1 MAVQNPQESTH
12 ALAVP
17 AAALRA
23 LAAAARSAVAGGSS
37 SEALDAFAR
46 AAVAASGAD
55 AGVVRL
61 LDADGEGLTARA
73 VHAKSPALAA
83 QLEGSRISTAEL
95 TGALSPTLARALHL
109 DHAVLCA
116 LEVGGVLC
124 GSLEVYRSGL
134 PFIEVEQLLA
144 QLAADQLAL
153 AVRGLDGF
161 VPSRGAAETDHSL
174 VLAGEALAA
183 GADET
188 RTMGQVARLAAEAAG
203 AEAALLWRA
212 VGGEL
217 VLAASHGT
225 SDAAESAA
233 LSAARVTLDAREF
246 LQQERIGGTS
256 IASVRL
262 GSPPVGVLQ
271 LVFKQDANERAL
283 DALATFALRAAHAL
297 RAGSRARDS
306 AVELERTRTLLS
318 VAAQATAQL
327 SLAHTLSISLSET
340 AELLGVERVA
350 VYLRDR
356 DGRLN
361 AAAGSSV
368 VGPHSLVAEALL
380 GMLLG
385 PYRGR
390 GIVVVEDVAREP
402 ALAGLRGAAAEAGIE
417 SALALPLAVRGEV
430 IGLLAVY
437 PMLGRGATENEQA
450 LLAALASQLAV
461 AVQNALL
468 HEQAK
473 QLGIDLES
481 ALSSERQAARRVRA
495 LYEVS
500 RSFAQSLS
508 LQATLDA
515 LAQNAVELLDVDA
528 ATIRMPDQ
536 RRELLT
542 MRALHV
548 ADVRIDEAAR
558 MILKRPQSFSA
569 LAIQRVFRTRQPLVL
584 DPALAHE
591 LGGAHKLL
599 APFLEKGSTAAILP
613 IATPAE
619 VVAALTV
626 VSFDPGRPI
635 NAETLETALS
645 IAAQAALAIDNG
657 RLYQQQKDFADTMQR
672 SLLPRSH
679 PVLQGLEIGEVYESS
694 ARVDVGGDVY
704 DFMELADGRLA
715 VVLGD
720 VTGHGIDATADMAM
734 AKFVFRSLAREHP
747 DPGNF
752 LAAAN
757 EVVVGEI
764 APGKFITM
772 TYFTIDPGTGKVVA
786 ASAGHPAP
794 LIVSAAGDVAPLAV
808 GGLAL
813 GVDTRQEYG
822 EDVAWLTPG
831 DSIVVF
837 TDGVVEARVDGELYG
852 HKRLADVL
860 SAART
865 LPPAE
870 IARAAVDACRAF
882 AGGELADDCAVVVIK
897 RHAA

>member
-1 MAVQNPQESTH
+1 MAVQSRQESPD

-17 AAALRA
+17 AEALRA
-23 LAAAARSAVAGGSS
+23 LAAAGRLAVAGGSP
-37 SEALDAFAR
+37 SEALEAFVS
-46 AAVAASGAD
+46 AAVAACGAD

-61 LDADGEGLTARA
+61 LEADGEGLTARA
-73 VHAKSPALAA
+73 VHATSPAVAA
-83 QLEGSRISTAEL
+83 QLEGSRISIAEL
-95 TGALSPTLARALHL
+95 ANGGSPMLARTLHL
-109 DHAVLCA
+109 DHAVMCP
-116 LEVGGVLC
+116 LEVAGSLR
-124 GSLEVYRSGL
+124 GSLEVFRVGL
-134 PFIEVEQLLA
+134 PFVETEQLLA
-144 QLAADQLAL
+144 QVAADQLAL
-153 AVRGLDGF
+153 ALRGLG
-161 VPSRGAAETDHSL
+161 VVAGPRGGAAIDHSL

-183 GADET
+183 GADESST
-188 RTMGQVARLAAEAAG
+188 TAQVARLAVEAAG

-212 VGGEL
+212 VDGEL
-217 VLAASHGT
+217 DLVAAYG
-225 SDAAESAA
+225 ESNVAQPAA
-233 LSAARVTLDAREF
+233 LSAARVALDAKDF
-246 LQQERIGGTS
+246 LLQERIGGAS

-262 GSPPVGVLQ
+262 GDPALGVLQ
-271 LVFKQDANERAL
+271 LLFNEDASDVAL
-283 DALATFALRAAHAL
+283 EGLATFALRAAHAL
-297 RAGSRARDS
+297 RAGSRTRD
-306 AVELERTRTLLS
+306 AALELARTRTLLS

-327 SLAHTLSISLSET
+327 SLPHTLSIALSET
-340 AELLGVERVA
+340 AALLGVERVA
-350 VYLRDR
+350 VYLRA

-361 AAAGSSV
+361 AAADRAL
-368 VGPHSLVAEALL
+368 VGPHSLVAETLL

-390 GIVVVEDVAREP
+390 GIVVVDDVTREP
-402 ALAGLRGAAAEAGIE
+402 TMAGVRDAAAEAGIE

-437 PMLGRGATENEQA
+437 PELGRGTGENDQA

-468 HEQAK
+468 HEHAK
-473 QLGIDLES
+473 QLGADLES
-481 ALSSERQAARRVRA
+481 ALSSERQAARRIRA

-515 LAQNAVELLDVDA
+515 LARNAVELLDVDA
-528 ATIRMPDQ
+528 AAIRMPDQ

-542 MRALHV
+542 TRAHHV
-548 ADVRIDEAAR
+548 ADVRLDQAAST
-558 MILKRPQSFSA
+558 ILLRSQSFSA
-569 LAIQRVFRTRQPLVL
+569 LEIQRLFRTRNPLVL
-584 DPALAHE
+584 DPAVARA
-591 LGGAHKLL
+591 LGGSHELL

-619 VVAALTV
+619 VVATLTV

-635 NAETLETALS
+635 DDETLDTALS

-657 RLYQQQKDFADTMQR
+657 RLYQQQKEFSDTMQR

-679 PVLQGLEIGEVYESS
+679 PKLQGLEIGEVYESS

-704 DFMELADGRLA
+704 DFMELGDGRLA

-747 DPGNF
+747 DPGDF
-752 LAAAN
+752 LASAN
-757 EVVVGEI
+757 DVVVGEI

-772 TYFTIDPGTGKVVA
+772 TYFTIDPTTGEVVA

-794 LIVSAAGDVAPLAV
+794 LMVSADGTVRPLRV

-813 GVDTRQEYG
+813 GVDPGQEYE
-822 EDVAWLTPG
+822 EDDAKLAPG
-831 DSIVVF
+831 DSVVVF
-837 TDGVVEARVDGELYG
+837 TDGVIEARRDGELYG
-852 HKRLADVL
+852 DERLAEVL
-860 SAART
+860 AASRT
-865 LPPAE
+865 LPPAD
-870 IARAAVDACRAF
+870 IARAVVDACRAF
-882 AGGELADDCAVVVIK
+882 AGGELTDDCAVVVIK